1 MNLVNRSIER
11 FTLRVALGISLLITV
26 VVPVG
31 YLLISYQYLRGVLDA
46 QSMLS
51 AEAVS
56 GLVNSN
62 PVMWRFEEVRLTEL
76 LERAASDGV
85 AESRRVLDAKSEVI
99 AKNNVAI
106 PAPRITRIR
115 DIYDDG
121 TVVARIEVTRS
132 MRHMLPIAAL
142 LAAFSLAI
150 AAGVFFLIR
159 NLHAQT
165 IKKAY
170 LALEENEKKYRSLYE
185 TMKEGMALHRVSL
198 GSNGLLES
206 LHLVDANPAC
216 ATIFGRELASL
227 LGSDSLTLFG
237 DTFRAHLAELLQ
249 VLGSHNSFGLELTLP
264 GTDRYFTLRAFSP
277 APDQIATLIEDI
289 TERREFEN
297 DLRHQL
303 HFTESLLDAISNPVF
318 FKDKE
323 GRYLGCNKAYEE
335 FRGITKQTLCGKNV
349 FDLCLPEDAERHHAI
364 DLELLRNCAVH
375 EYESSHL
382 LRNGLR
388 QDVVYHKACF
398 RDIYGETAG
407 LIGIIQDITTL
418 KIAEKTIRDH
428 NQELE
433 RQVHLRTVELTQS
446 NASLQQAKEEAEK
459 ANQAK
464 SQFLANMSHEIRT
477 PMNGVLGMT
486 ELLLKSDL
494 TVGQRRQLQTV
505 RSSGEGLLA
514 IINDIL
520 DYSKIEAGRFELDC
534 YLFDLCEAIAAT
546 VEMFADQAER
556 KGLELNYLVH
566 QDIPR
571 EAEGDAVRLQ
581 QILINI
587 LGNAIKFTEQGEVI
601 LRVTQLADS
610 ADTLRL
616 GFSVSDTGIG
626 ISSEAQGQIFS
637 RFSQADGSVTRRF
650 GGTGLGLTIAQQLC
664 QLQGGEISVKS
675 VPNQGS
681 TFSFEVRLRRAPVVQ
696 GEAARPDSLEGV
708 RILIVDDN
716 RTSQEILRTTVSAWG
731 MRGESASSGREAVNL
746 VRAAQGDPY
755 HFAIIDMRMPEM
767 DGWATA
773 HAIREATRGSGPQL
787 LMITALG
794 GFIDDST
801 TRDAGIEVC
810 LNKPLRQSFLLNS
823 LLALQGKSLGGE
835 AAARE
840 GEPGKHQFQADI
852 LLVEDAP
859 VNLEVGIG
867 MLEALGCRVDI
878 AENGVEALEAIGKK
892 VYDLVLMDCQM
903 PVMDGY
909 EATRKIRQGEK
920 QLAGAAGEDQIQ
932 QHLTIIALTAH
943 AMQGDRQVC
952 LDAGMDD
959 YLSKPIN
966 LASLGEILSRWLVS
980 DSSNGSPADKIL
992 SPAAAADAPAA
1003 ASGASGAAAAP
1014 SATPATA
1021 AASAAAPASATG
1033 PATPLLPSAGS
1044 GKGKIDTS
1052 VLDGIRALQSPG
1064 KPDLLKRVIEQYFA
1078 EGVRQIDAMRNG
1090 FAAGD
1095 AAVIRAASH
1104 RLKSSSGYLG
1114 ARVLS
1119 EHCAE
1124 LENICRDGELPAD
1137 LACISRIQEE
1147 YRESSEELVVFTLPP
1162 NGPS

>member
-1 MNLVNRSIER
+1 M
-11 FTLRVALGISLLITV
+11 ALGISLLITV

-56 GLVNSN
+56 GIVNSN
-62 PVMWRFEEVRLTEL
+62 PVMWRFEEVRLSEL

-85 AESRRVLDAKSEVI
+85 PESRRVLDANSDVI
-99 AKNNVAI
+99 AKNKVAI
-106 PAPRITRIR
+106 AAPRITRIR
-115 DIYDDG
+115 NIYDDG
-121 TVVARIEVTRS
+121 SIVARIEVTRS
-132 MRHMLPIAAL
+132 MRQMLPIAAL

-150 AAGVFFLIR
+150 AAIVFFLIR

-198 GSNGLLES
+198 DSNGLLES
-206 LHLVDANPAC
+206 LRLVDANPAC
-216 ATIFGRELASL
+216 AAIFGREITSL
-227 LGSDSLTLFG
+227 LGSDSLALFG
-237 DTFRAHLAELLQ
+237 DSFSVHLAELLQ
-249 VLGSHNSFGLELTLP
+249 VLESQSSFGLELTLP

-289 TERREFEN
+289 TERR
-297 DLRHQL
+297 
-303 HFTESLLDAISNPVF
+303 
-318 FKDKE
+318 
-323 GRYLGCNKAYEE
+323 
-335 FRGITKQTLCGKNV
+335 
-349 FDLCLPEDAERHHAI
+349 
-364 DLELLRNCAVH
+364 
-375 EYESSHL
+375 
-382 LRNGLR
+382 
-388 QDVVYHKACF
+388 
-398 RDIYGETAG
+398 
-407 LIGIIQDITTL
+407 
-418 KIAEKTIRDH
+418 IAEKTIREH

-464 SQFLANMSHEIRT
+464 SQFMANMSHEIRT

-486 ELLLKSDL
+486 ELLLKSNL
-494 TVGQRRQLQTV
+494 NEGQRRQLQTV

-534 YLFDLCEAIAAT
+534 YLFDIREAIAAT

-556 KGLELNYLVH
+556 KGLELNYLVQ

-601 LRVTQLADS
+601 LRVRPLADS
-610 ADTLRL
+610 AGMLRL

-626 ISSEAQGQIFS
+626 ISNQAQGQIFS

-675 VPNQGS
+675 IPNQGS
-681 TFSFEVRLRRAPVVQ
+681 TFSFEVRLRRAPAAQ
-696 GEAARPDSLEGV
+696 SEAPRPASLEGV

-716 RTSQEILRTTVSAWG
+716 RTSQEILQASVSAWG
-731 MRGESASSGREAVNL
+731 MRGDSAYSGREAISL
-746 VRAAQGDPY
+746 VRASQEDPY
-755 HFAIIDMRMPEM
+755 RFAIIDMRMPDM
-767 DGWATA
+767 DGLATA
-773 HAIREATRGSGPQL
+773 HAIREITHGSGPQL

-794 GFIDDST
+794 GYLDDS
-801 TRDAGIEVC
+801 RVSDAGIEAC

-823 LLALQGKSLGGE
+823 LLALQGKSSGDE
-835 AAARE
+835 AVARE

-867 MLEALGCRVDI
+867 MLEALGCRVNI

-892 VYDLVLMDCQM
+892 IYDLVLMDCQM
-903 PVMDGY
+903 PIMDGY
-909 EATRKIRQGEK
+909 EATRKIRLGEK
-920 QLAGAAGEDQIQ
+920 QLADAAGGDPIQ
-932 QHLTIIALTAH
+932 KRLTIIALTAH

-966 LASLGEILSRWLVS
+966 LASLGEILSRWLVTDGS
-980 DSSNGSPADKIL
+980 HGSPAEKIVSL
-992 SPAAAADAPAA
+992 PAAAAAPLVAA
-1003 ASGASGAAAAP
+1003 AV
-1014 SATPATA
+1014 ATPASIA
-1021 AASAAAPASATG
+1021 APASVAAPASAPG
-1033 PATPLLPSAGS
+1033 PGPTTPPLPPTGS
-1044 GKGKIDTS
+1044 GAGKIDMS
-1052 VLDGIRALQSPG
+1052 FLDGIRELQSPG
-1064 KPDLLKRVIEQYFA
+1064 KPDLLKKVIEQYFA
-1078 EGVRQIDAMRNG
+1078 EGVRQIDAMHSG

-1095 AAVIRAASH
+1095 ADVIRELPIASSRVAAIWEPVSFQSIAQNWRIFAERGNCPPIWPISPELRMNIGKPAKNLSFSLCH
-1104 RLKSSSGYLG
+1104 PAGSAEGDSG
-1114 ARVLS
+1114 ARVASALPSPHQRGRKPAQLS
-1119 EHCAE
+1119 MSPSH
-1124 LENICRDGELPAD
+1124 LLP
-1137 LACISRIQEE
+1137 LSFVNLYFTFLQH
-1147 YRESSEELVVFTLPP
+1147 LVNHAGTGVIAAIAKDKSGL
-1162 NGPS
+1162 